1 MSKCILQEIERDTIY
16 IYILYYNIFIYIYI
30 YIVQPSTMVINVEG
44 NSRRGVVTRQYII
57 IIIIDLLLYILFKL
71 LSLHD
76 QEPPSARQAMGLQ
89 SGPQ

>member
-1 MSKCILQEIERDTIY
+1 MSKCILREIERDTIY
-16 IYILYYNIFIYIYI
+16 IYRILLYIIYIYI
-30 YIVQPSTMVINVEG
+30 YVVQPSTMVINVEG